1 LIKVQPQIKEY
12 KIQFNKK
19 VKSASCVP
27 SSPSCYTI
35 KISFSNL
42 PISTHGDEDDDDYD
56 EDEEEEDE
64 EEEDEEEEEEE
75 EEEIWYDDDF
85 DEGNSKLTPSC
96 NDYLEQLCSPISP
109 YLNHSF
115 PDDNDF

>member
-1 LIKVQPQIKEY
+1 LLNKVQPQIKEY
-12 KIQFNKK
+12 KIKFNKK
-19 VKSASCVP
+19 VKSISSVP

-42 PISTHGDEDDDDYD
+42 PTSTHDEDDDDY
-56 EDEEEEDE
+56 ED
-64 EEEDEEEEEEE
+64 DEEEEEEEEEEIEEEQEE

-85 DEGNSKLTPSC
+85 DEGNSKLAPSC
-96 NDYLEQLCSPISP
+96 NDYLAQLCSPKSP
-109 YLNHSF
+109 YLHNF